1 MRRGGNQTAPAV
13 LNLARIHKTVT
24 ITKAW
29 RQVRLL
35 LVVGDVFTVALTYVV
50 ADYLRTRLWLGK
62 DWPEVLPGFDSAL
75 QVHYWALAV
84 LAVVWPVLL
93 HWLHWYEPGWQRT
106 RWYAARAIR
115 GALIIGMLL
124 AGMALF
130 VRREAFPRMQIVA
143 FTALLPATTLVMRS
157 ISSLLGQWIASRQ
170 ERHVL
175 IVGAGR
181 DAVRLRRLLRASSL
195 GRSVVL
201 GHLTLPQETA
211 EDRPE
216 TGALLGDVS
225 RLTGL
230 LDHQVVDEV
239 FFAVRV
245 EQLPAI
251 LPYVRLCEEVGVVS
265 HVLAES
271 MVCHS
276 LPEVESFHGV
286 PMFAYSPTRHSP
298 EMLVIKRGLDLAI
311 AALAIVVTA
320 PIMLICAIV
329 IRASGPGP
337 ILFRQRRSGLNGR
350 PFEMLKFRTMVPDAE
365 RRLAEVAHLNQS
377 SGPVFKIADD
387 PRLTRAGA
395 ILRRFSL
402 DELPQFFNV
411 VRGDMSIVGPRP
423 PLPDEVSQYD
433 RWQRRRLS
441 MRPGLT
447 CLWQV
452 KGRHLIPFD
461 EWMRLDLF
469 YIDHWSLK
477 LDFLIMCKTV
487 VAVLSGSGA

>member
-1 MRRGGNQTAPAV
+1 MG
-13 LNLARIHKTVT
+13 
-24 ITKAW
+24 
-29 RQVRLL
+29 
-35 LVVGDVFTVALTYVV
+35 GDVLTVCATYVI

-62 DWPEVLPGFDSAL
+62 SWPERLPGFDSAL
-75 QVHYWALAV
+75 QVHYWSLAV
-84 LAVVWPVLL
+84 LVVAWPVVL
-93 HWLHWYEPGWQRT
+93 HWLHWYDPRWQRT
-106 RWYAARAIR
+106 RWYAARAVW

-124 AGMALF
+124 AGLALF

-157 ISSLLGQWIASRQ
+157 ISGLVGQWVASRQ
-170 ERHVL
+170 ERHIL

-201 GHLTLPQETA
+201 GHLTLPQESA
-211 EDRPE
+211 DPDPQ
-216 TGALLGDVS
+216 TGAILGDVS
-225 RLTGL
+225 RLASL
-230 LDHQVVDEV
+230 LDNEVVDEV

-245 EQLPAI
+245 EHLPGV
-251 LPYVRLCEEVGVVS
+251 LPYVRLCEEIGVIS

-271 MVCHS
+271 MVCHAT
-276 LPEVESFHGV
+276 PEVESFHGV
-286 PMFAYSPTRHSP
+286 PMLAYSPTRHSP
-298 EMLVIKRGLDLAI
+298 ELLVVKRMLDLSI
-311 AALAIVVTA
+311 GALAILLTA

-329 IRASGPGP
+329 IRTSGPGP

-350 PFEMLKFRTMVPDAE
+350 PFEMLKFRTMVPGAE
-365 RRLAEVAHLNQS
+365 QLQAEVAHLNES
-377 SGPVFKIADD
+377 SGPVFKIPDD
-387 PRLTRAGA
+387 PRLTGVGSF
-395 ILRRFSL
+395 LRRFSL
-402 DELPQFFNV
+402 DELPQLLNV
-411 VRGDMSIVGPRP
+411 IRGDMSIVGPRP
-423 PLPDEVSQYD
+423 PLPDEVAQYD